1 MKVHYLQHVPFE
13 TPGSILPYLHDKG
26 AQIQATHLYKNE
38 DLPEVNDFDLL
49 IVMGGPMGIA
59 DEDEYP
65 WLAPEKALIK
75 ATIDSGK
82 KVLGICL
89 GAQLIA
95 DAMGADVSKNAHREI
110 GWFDISAS
118 AKLADTLLA
127 GVFPEKTSVFHWH
140 GDTFAIPNEAIPIA
154 SSDACQNQ
162 GFIYDNHVIALQF
175 HLEITQEG
183 ASGII
188 NNCRNEL
195 DGSTFVQDE
204 STILANGQGFEH
216 INSLMNQL
224 LDALYA

>member
-26 AQIQATHLYKNE
+26 AQIHASHLYKND
-38 DLPEVNDFDLL
+38 DLPEVKDFDLL
-49 IVMGGPMGIA
+49 IVMGGPMSIH
-59 DEDEYP
+59 DNDEYP

-75 ATIDSGK
+75 AAIDSDK

-95 DAMGADVSKNAHREI
+95 DVMGASVSKNTHREI
-110 GWFDISAS
+110 GWFDISPS
-118 AKLADTLLA
+118 AALADTILA
-127 GVFPEKTSVFHWH
+127 DAFPEQVSVFHWH
-140 GDTFAIPNEAIPIA
+140 GDTFAIPDDAIHLA

-162 GFIYDNHVIALQF
+162 GFIYDDRVIALQF
-175 HLEITQEG
+175 HLEITREG

-195 DGSTFVQDE
+195 DGSTFVQSE
-204 STILANGQGFEH
+204 REILANSQGYEN
-216 INSLMNQL
+216 INLLMNQL
-224 LDALYA
+224 LNLLYA